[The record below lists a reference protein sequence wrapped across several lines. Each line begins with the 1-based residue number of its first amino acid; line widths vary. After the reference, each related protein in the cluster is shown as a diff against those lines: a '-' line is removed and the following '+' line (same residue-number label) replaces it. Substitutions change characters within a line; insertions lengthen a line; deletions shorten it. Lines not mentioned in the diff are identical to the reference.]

1 MCRFLRAAE
10 EVGWEDT
17 NHLPSATVAFNVCN
31 PRTLKIEPGII
42 FSRFPNM
49 VDCCRKALFAM
60 LLGRI
65 RALLPS
71 DAALRDGR
79 LIPRQ
84 WALPKQ
90 AALLKEDFEAATAA
104 AKASGATKPIYII
117 KPDHGCQGAGIE
129 LSTNPCKTSPYARE
143 AVVQEYIANPMLLGG
158 LKFDLRLYVLVTSVG
173 GDADG
178 GLLRAFLC
186 REGMARF
193 AVQAFDGAKL
203 GNVHAHLTN
212 YSLNKKASGFRA
224 TDEADGGDGSKRTAS
239 AVFAA
244 LAASGQIADVEALW
258 QRIGELVARSLS
270 VVQPV
275 LASTRRNWPDNPCFQ
290 VLGIDVLLDD
300 SGAPWLLEMNDH
312 PSLRIDRPHVVGKH
326 KSRRRAPSPERVAT
340 GAEVD
345 APSTAETAV
354 SEAAEAAARIPM
366 PSERPPASPSS
377 PSRAPPSST
386 RLYDDCYLEEL
397 TDLSA
402 VDEAIK
408 VPMLADVLRILGEV
422 HGLPYAERRGAAA
435 ERLAALGAPPAGFA
449 YGTSFVEVQFPPGEL
464 ALTRL
469 FDRLRVFFD
478 WYMAEAA
485 DGTPSFHSSASRKP
499 IDSQVFPGHAGGRP
513 ASPTFSTRVRRSRRR
528 RATASSRASA
538 ARVARWASLIS
549 PTSAQR
555 QRGGST
561 LVAAEA
567 APPRRRGN
575 SEVSV
580 RTMSL
585 QRTRRRWSSSHAY
598 STHGR
603 SGRAASSWHEWRG
616 YIRYNRGRYSHFS
629 TYVHTEL

>member
-1 MCRFLRAAE
+1 MARGRG
-10 EVGWEDT
+10 GWLEDT

-90 AALLKEDFEAATAA
+90 AALLKEDFETATAA

-129 LSTNPCKTSPYARE
+129 LSTDPCKTSPYARE

-178 GLLRAFLC
+178 GPLRAFLC

-366 PSERPPASPSS
+366 PSERP
-377 PSRAPPSST
+377 
-386 RLYDDCYLEEL
+386 
-397 TDLSA
+397 
-402 VDEAIK
+402 VG
-408 VPMLADVLRILGEV
+408 LA
-422 HGLPYAERRGAAA
+422 
-435 ERLAALGAPPAGFA
+435 
-449 YGTSFVEVQFPPGEL
+449 EL
-464 ALTRL
+464 AVARAT
-469 FDRLRVFFD
+469 
-478 WYMAEAA
+478 EQ
-485 DGTPSFHSSASRKP
+485 HSP
-499 IDSQVFPGHAGGRP
+499 
-513 ASPTFSTRVRRSRRR
+513 VRR
-528 RATASSRASA
+528 
-538 ARVARWASLIS
+538 LL
-549 PTSAQR
+549 P
-555 QRGGST
+555 
-561 LVAAEA
+561 
-567 APPRRRGN
+567 
-575 SEVSV
+575 
-580 RTMSL
+580 
-585 QRTRRRWSSSHAY
+585 
-598 STHGR
+598 
-603 SGRAASSWHEWRG
+603 
-616 YIRYNRGRYSHFS
+616 
-629 TYVHTEL
+629 